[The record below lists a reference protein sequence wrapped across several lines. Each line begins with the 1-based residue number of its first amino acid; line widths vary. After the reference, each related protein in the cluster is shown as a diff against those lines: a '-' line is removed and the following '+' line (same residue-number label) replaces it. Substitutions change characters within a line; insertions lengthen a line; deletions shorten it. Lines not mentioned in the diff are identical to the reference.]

1 MGWKSVKNPKAFG
14 ADAYFDSFITS
25 DRALANQE
33 NLRGQRIAIL
43 ELSTN
48 KLRSIEA
55 AAAQL
60 RDAVEKITRTEFRRL
75 PAVTQILRSK
85 VEPRYAALAQTAIE
99 KVIRAWRVRRG
110 LVADVAI
117 RDSRIAVP

>member
-14 ADAYFDSFITS
+14 VDAYFDSFIAS

-33 NLRGQRIAIL
+33 NLRGQRIAVL

-60 RDAVEKITRTEFRRL
+60 RDAVEKITRAEFRRL

-85 VEPRYAALAQTAIE
+85 VKPR
-99 KVIRAWRVRRG
+99 
-110 LVADVAI
+110 
-117 RDSRIAVP
+117 